1 MTNLDEFYSVIRR
14 KMRMFRK
21 EKGITQR
28 ELAEKIGV
36 SEGYI
41 SDIER
46 DSKDKHPS
54 IDCLLKISDVL
65 GIELVDLLSKE
76 NNYGE

>member
-1 MTNLDEFYSVIRR
+1 MNNLDKLYKTIRR
-14 KMRMFRK
+14 NIRITRK
-21 EKGITQR
+21 RKRITQR

-46 DSKDKHPS
+46 DTKNKHPS
-54 IDCLLKISDVL
+54 IDCLLKISEALD
-65 GIELVDLLSKE
+65 IELIDLLEVKE
-76 NNYGE
+76 YE

>member
-1 MTNLDEFYSVIRR
+1 MNNLDNLYKTIRINIKNIR
-14 KMRMFRK
+14 KQRR
-21 EKGITQR
+21 ITQR

-46 DSKDKHPS
+46 DSKDKHPT
-54 IDCLLKISDVL
+54 IKCLFKISEAL
-65 GIELVDLLSKE
+65 GVELIDLLE
-76 NNYGE
+76 RREEL